1 VTSDRLVEDALVRAL
16 ASGEVGVQVAAYR
29 GDELVVDTAAGVTAA
44 AGGSPVDGE
53 TLFPVFSISK
63 AITGVALHRQ
73 AELGLVD
80 PEGPVAD
87 PWPEFAA
94 EGKDAITVRHVLSHR
109 SGFPQMPPEVTPEL
123 MTDWAWM
130 VRRLAEIQ
138 PLFPPDTHNTYQAL
152 SFGWLVGEVV
162 RRTDPAGRTLGR
174 FVRDEI
180 GAPLGA
186 PDLHIGL
193 PAEERGRLAVLS
205 SSEPPVAS
213 SPIRRAA
220 VPDAVEFR
228 PEVWNRADVLAAEI
242 PGAGGVMTARSVAR
256 VFAMLANGGHFA
268 GVRLLS
274 PERVEGF
281 TVPRRDALEPDEVL
295 GEFVPVGQGGL
306 WLGGTG
312 PPANPIVGS
321 GRRIVYHAGSGGSIA
336 WADLDT
342 NLAVAILHNRKT
354 SAPWDLRSHPFGPIA
369 EAVRTVAGI

>member
-1 VTSDRLVEDALVRAL
+1 VTTDALVGQALTHAL
-16 ASGEVGVQVAAYR
+16 ASGEIGIQVAAYR

-44 AGGSPVDGE
+44 EGGRPVDGD

-63 AITGVALHRQ
+63 AITGVALHVQ
-73 AELGLVD
+73 AERGLVD
-80 PEGPVAD
+80 PDGPVAD
-87 PWPEFAA
+87 SWPEFAA
-94 EGKDAITVRHVLSHR
+94 GRKDAISVRHVLSHR

-123 MTDWAWM
+123 MRDWAWM
-130 VRRLAEIQ
+130 VGRLAEMS
-138 PLFPPDTHNTYQAL
+138 PLFPPDTRNTYQAL

-162 RRTDPAGRTLGR
+162 RRTDPRGRTLGQ
-174 FVRDEI
+174 FVREEI

-193 PAEERGRLAVLS
+193 ADEERRRLAVLS
-205 SSEPPVAS
+205 SSEPPVTS

-242 PGAGGVMTARSVAR
+242 PGAGGVMTARSLAR
-256 VFAMLANGGHFA
+256 VFAMLANGGCL
-268 GVRLLS
+268 GDVRLLS
-274 PERVEGF
+274 TERVEGL

-295 GEFVPVGQGGL
+295 GEVVPVGQGGF
-306 WLGGTG
+306 WLGGVG

-342 NLAVAILHNRKT
+342 NLAVVILHNRKT
-354 SAPWDLRSHPFGPIA
+354 SEPWDLRSHPFGPIS
-369 EAVRTVAGI
+369 EAVRTVAGV